1 MKIYIYAIAKN
12 EEKFAKRFMDS
23 VKDADKV
30 IVCDT
35 GSTDNTINILKENGA
50 EVHEIQVSPF
60 RFDLARNMALLQ
72 CQDADVVIALDLDEV
87 MCEGWRE
94 HI

>member
-35 GSTDNTINILKENGA
+35 G
-50 EVHEIQVSPF
+50 
-60 RFDLARNMALLQ
+60 
-72 CQDADVVIALDLDEV
+72 
-87 MCEGWRE
+87 
-94 HI
+94 